1 MNGRKKPAKG
11 SFKAKTGDSEADRR
25 AQNLDI
31 HKLMAELER
40 LETALPLHAIERV
53 EQHIG
58 RLDATGQV
66 AIVHGGNA
74 ARQRAQKR
82 VVTKTAYA
90 VHALAHAANLIDGTQ
105 PAAMV
110 SVAQAINETSGATES
125 SSRAAP

>member
-82 VVTKTAYA
+82 VVTKTAYTPRTSSMA
-90 VHALAHAANLIDGTQ
+90 RSA

-110 SVAQAINETSGATES
+110 SVAQAINETSGAAES